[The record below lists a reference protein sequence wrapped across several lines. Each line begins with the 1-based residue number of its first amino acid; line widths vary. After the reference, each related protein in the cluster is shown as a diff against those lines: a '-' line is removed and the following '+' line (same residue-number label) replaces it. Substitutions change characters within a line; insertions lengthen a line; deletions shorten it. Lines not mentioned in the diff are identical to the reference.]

1 MNGSVG
7 KREADNL
14 VYKEKKVRQM
24 TNFSLMGQ
32 HFHIVKEKKIRLI
45 FLRVEGVPGA
55 GYGAAMGQKG
65 KASLVVTACGHESLC
80 EKGFRGRDGPLSL

>member
-24 TNFSLMGQ
+24 TNFSVMGYY
-32 HFHIVKEKKIRLI
+32 FHIVKEKKISWI
-45 FLRVEGVPGA
+45 FFI
-55 GYGAAMGQKG
+55 G
-65 KASLVVTACGHESLC
+65 KAEEKKSPRGGREKRRRERHEYYISNGKL
-80 EKGFRGRDGPLSL
+80 R